1 MLYPNDDTDEGRRLR
16 LKQQYFF
23 TSATMQTLTAR
34 YVCEFGEDFSRFPD
48 QYAIQLNDTHPTV
61 AIPELLRL
69 LMEDHLLSFEP
80 VSYTHLPHLG

>member
-1 MLYPNDDTDEGRRLR
+1 
-16 LKQQYFF
+16 
-23 TSATMQTLTAR
+23 MQTLTAR

-69 LMEDHLLSFEP
+69 LMEDHLLSFEQAFD
-80 VSYTHLPHLG
+80 VVQKTFSYTNHTIMAEALEKWERPAVLVR